1 MILNRLAR
9 NDPLNSMHI
18 ADLNM
23 PKTRSSCAASPCDLE
38 LRFSE
43 YVEAEAARLAADQA
57 EVNEALVAKIFQC
70 ERAEL
75 ALRASEQK
83 LHDLLA
89 HQLNNREEERKRISR
104 EIHDSLAQNLLAL
117 RLDVSAL
124 HQQTADK
131 QPRLHDWV
139 GYALDNLDV
148 TIRAVRQLITDLR
161 PFQLE
166 LGLLA
171 AVEWELNK
179 FGRTSGIPASVAASV
194 ELNELVIDD
203 ESVLTIYRALQ
214 ECLANVYR
222 HSLASRADVALSVSG
237 NMLLMTVSDNGV
249 GFDPSLPPKSSSFGL
264 LGVRERLVP
273 LGGNLEVSSSKSH
286 GTTVVLT
293 VPVTPRAG

>member
-1 MILNRLAR
+1 LEPRL
-9 NDPLNSMHI
+9 
-18 ADLNM
+18 
-23 PKTRSSCAASPCDLE
+23 
-38 LRFSE
+38 SE
-43 YVEAEAARLAADQA
+43 YVEAEAARLASDQA
-57 EVNEALVAKIFQC
+57 EVNQALVAKIFQC
-70 ERAEL
+70 ERAEQ

-89 HQLNNREEERKRISR
+89 HQLNTREEERKRISR

-166 LGLLA
+166 LGLLP

-179 FGRTSGIPASVAASV
+179 FGRTSGILTSVAAGA
-194 ELNELVIDD
+194 ELTELAMDD
-203 ESVLTIYRALQ
+203 ESVLTVYRALQ
-214 ECLANVYR
+214 ECLTNVSR
-222 HSLASRADVALSVSG
+222 HSLASRAHVALTVSG
-237 NMLLMTVSDNGV
+237 NTLSMAVSDNGI
-249 GFDPSLPPKSSSFGL
+249 GFDPAQPAKSSSFGL
-264 LGVRERLVP
+264 LGIRERLAP
-273 LGGNLEVSSSKSH
+273 LGGKLAISSSKSQ
-286 GTTVVLT
+286 GTTVILT
-293 VPVTPRAG
+293 VPFHPRIG

>member
-1 MILNRLAR
+1 
-9 NDPLNSMHI
+9 
-18 ADLNM
+18 M
-23 PKTRSSCAASPCDLE
+23 PKTRSSCAAEPRDLE
-38 LRFSE
+38 LRFSK
-43 YVEAEAARLAADQA
+43 YIEAEAARLASDQA
-57 EVNEALVAKIFQC
+57 EVNAALVAKIFQC
-70 ERAEL
+70 ERAEQ

-89 HQLNNREEERKRISR
+89 HQLNTREEERKRISR

-171 AVEWELNK
+171 AVEWELKK
-179 FGRTSGIPASVAASV
+179 FGRTSGIGASVAAGA
-194 ELNELVIDD
+194 ELTELVMDD
-203 ESVLTIYRALQ
+203 ESVLTVYRALQ
-214 ECLANVYR
+214 ECLTNVSR
-222 HSLASRADVALSVSG
+222 HSLASRADVALTAGG
-237 NMLLMTVSDNGV
+237 NTLSMTVSDNGI
-249 GFDPSLPPKSSSFGL
+249 GFDPAQPPKSSSFGL
-264 LGVRERLVP
+264 LGIRERLAP
-273 LGGNLEVSSSKSH
+273 LGGTLAISSSKSH
-286 GTTVVLT
+286 GTTVTLT
-293 VPVTPRAG
+293 VPINPRAG